1 MRMQNLLIR
10 RELRVAIPSPGP
22 ACPTRVRKGFEW
34 VLVAVLA
41 AGMGGCRTASSVP
54 SRLVPLTDAVAL
66 AESASDATRPREPT
80 RILFDFRVREA
91 DLRFN
96 GRGLARVESPYRI
109 RLDLFSTGGETI
121 FQAALVEGSL
131 RIPPWAPR
139 ELAPPPA
146 LLWAALGIFRPDP
159 ELAFL
164 GGRAGEGR
172 SVTLRYGGED
182 DLELRFRIREGHLIR
197 AELHRDGHLLEE
209 VDLSLD
215 ESTGRVLETVYRNRV
230 LFLELT
236 FSLQSVENV
245 ASFPAEIWY
254 PGR

>member
-1 MRMQNLLIR
+1 M
-10 RELRVAIPSPGP
+10 V
-22 ACPTRVRKGFEW
+22 T
-34 VLVAVLA
+34 VLSLA
-41 AGMGGCRTASSVP
+41 LSGCRTSAADAGLPVPRPRAAAS
-54 SRLVPLTDAVAL
+54 AQGAL
-66 AESASDATRPREPT
+66 DETRPRNST
-80 RILFDFRVREA
+80 RIRFAFRVREA

-96 GRGLARVESPYRI
+96 GQGLARVEPPYRV
-109 RLDLFSTGGETI
+109 RLDLFSGGGETI

-159 ELAFL
+159 GLELI
-164 GGRAGEGR
+164 EGR
-172 SVTLRYGGED
+172 EGGGGAVTLRYGGQEA
-182 DLELRFRIREGHLIR
+182 LELRFSLRDGHLTR
-197 AELHRDGHLLEE
+197 AELHREGHLVEE

-215 ESTGRVLETVYRNRV
+215 EATGEVLETVYRNRA

-236 FSLQSVENV
+236 FSLESTEDV
-245 ASFPAEIWY
+245 APFPAEIWY